1 MAEAPIIFSVD
12 DAGVALMTLNRPDAG
27 NAFTV
32 EMLDEWA
39 NIIDR
44 SSADSNIGALLVTG
58 AGDRVFC
65 AGADLSQG
73 RLGTATDIADDDLR
87 RTVHR
92 IPRALQQFDKP
103 YIAVVNGA
111 AVGAGMDMAS
121 MADLRFVSE
130 TAWFAMSYVRVGVIP
145 GAGGAYLLPQLVGRQ
160 RALHL
165 IWTGEKFDAR
175 EAVEWGYAHSC
186 HKREELLGAATD
198 YARQLCAGPRLA
210 HQMAKRLVRRSLETG
225 FDAALDLA
233 QDALTRVRLTED
245 AKEGPRAFKEK
256 RNPRFVGR

>member
-1 MAEAPIIFSVD
+1 MDEAPLTFSVD
-12 DAGVALMTLNRPDAG
+12 DAGVAMMTLNRPDAG
-27 NAFTV
+27 NAFTI

-39 NIIDR
+39 NIITR
-44 SSADSNIGALLVTG
+44 SAADSGIGALLVTG

-73 RLGTATDIADDDLR
+73 RLGNAADTSDDLR

-92 IPRALQQFDKP
+92 VARALQQFDKP

-121 MADLRFVSE
+121 MADIRFVSE
-130 TAWFAMSYVRVGVIP
+130 TARFAMSYVRVGVVP
-145 GAGGAYLLPQLVGRQ
+145 GAGGAYFLPRLIGLQ

-165 IWTGEKFDAR
+165 IWSGETFGAR
-175 EAVEWGYAHSC
+175 EAVAWGYAHSC
-186 HKREELLGAATD
+186 HPPAELLGAATQ
-198 YARQLCAGPRLA
+198 YARLLCDGPRVA
-210 HQMAKRLVRRSLETG
+210 HQLAKRLVRRSLETSL
-225 FDAALDLA
+225 DSALDLA
-233 QDALTRVRLTED
+233 QDAMTLVRLTED

-256 RNPRFVGR
+256 RVPRFVGR